1 MNSKPTVNM
10 DSSIVDGAGAP
21 SGAVPQGESISS
33 TELTSSSATEETT
46 QIATAAGVIGLG
58 NVASRIL
65 GLLREIVKSNLFG
78 AGAAVDAFNI
88 ATVVP
93 TMIYDLLAGGMVDS
107 ALVPVFSSYAKE
119 EREKLW
125 GLVSVI
131 FNLTLVAMI
140 VISGLL
146 WLFAPNIAVL
156 LNTNAEADIELTT
169 QLLRVTVPAVLFLSL
184 SGVLSGLLYSLKR
197 FAYPAF
203 TAAIFNASIVIV
215 TLLLHQRIGIAG
227 MALGLLAGAFA
238 QVALQLPGLRDSFR
252 YLRLAFTHPDLRR
265 IATLYA
271 PILLGLLFEI
281 SLNRLVSYR
290 LASDAVVGGISWMN
304 YATTLRQLPQGL
316 VAIAVSF
323 AILPTL
329 SVHASNEL
337 KGSSAEAFRQ
347 TLARGLRLVIV
358 LIVPASAGLFVLGQ
372 PVIDLVLEHGSF
384 TVFDTQMTSMAL
396 YLYLIGLPF
405 AAIDLVL
412 VFAFF
417 ARQNTFIPALIGVI
431 SNIAYLIVAILLLRS
446 MGLFALMIADSFK
459 QLLHAVIAGALLR
472 RRVGGLSAYS
482 ITRTTIMTCVAAGVM
497 SVVVY
502 GILLGLRSVLP
513 VTDNIAVEA
522 LQVAI
527 PGAVGAGIYLWLVTL
542 LGVDEIKTLWS
553 AVQTRLAR

>member
-1 MNSKPTVNM
+1 MDIEPTVNM
-10 DSSIVDGAGAP
+10 DPTLVDDTLSENGSVSPKPITNTEIVATAGD
-21 SGAVPQGESISS
+21 
-33 TELTSSSATEETT
+33 ETR

-93 TMIYDLLAGGMVDS
+93 TMIYDLLSGGMVDS
-107 ALVPVFSSYAKE
+107 ALVPVFSSYAEDK
-119 EREKLW
+119 RKSLW

-131 FNLTLVAMI
+131 LNLTLILMTL
-140 VISGLL
+140 ISGLL
-146 WLFAPNIAVL
+146 WLFAPTIAAL
-156 LNTNAEADIELTT
+156 LNTNPEADLVLTT

-197 FAYPAF
+197 FAFPAF
-203 TAAIFNASIVIV
+203 TAAVFNAAIVAV
-215 TLLLHQRIGIAG
+215 TLLFHEQLGITA
-227 MALGLLAGAFA
+227 MALGLLAGAVA
-238 QVALQLPGLRDSFR
+238 QVALQLPGIRDALRH
-252 YLRLAFTHPDLRR
+252 LRVAFKHPGLRQ
-265 IATLYA
+265 IIKLYA
-271 PILLGLLFEI
+271 PIMLGLLFEI
-281 SLNRLVSYR
+281 FLNRLVSYR
-290 LASDAVVGGISWMN
+290 LASDAIVGGISWMN

-347 TLARGLRLVIV
+347 TLARGLRLVMV

-384 TVFDTQMTSMAL
+384 TPFDTQMTSIAL

-412 VFAFF
+412 IFAFY
-417 ARQNTFIPALIGVI
+417 ARQNTLIPAIIGVVA
-431 SNIAYLIVAILLLRS
+431 NIAYLFAAVALLRG
-446 MGLFALMIADSFK
+446 MGLFALMVADSFK
-459 QLLHAVIAGALLR
+459 QLLHAVIAGYILR
-472 RRVGGLSAYS
+472 RRVGGLSSYGIGRA
-482 ITRTTIMTCVAAGVM
+482 TLMTCIATGIM
-497 SVVVY
+497 SIVVY
-502 GILLGLRSVLP
+502 GLLLGLNTILPTSDSIVFEATKVL
-513 VTDNIAVEA
+513 
-522 LQVAI
+522 I
-527 PGAVGAGIYLWLVTL
+527 PGAVGAGLYLWLVTAF
-542 LGVDEIKTLWS
+542 GVEEIRMLWS
-553 AVQTRLAR
+553 AVQQRIAR

>member
-1 MNSKPTVNM
+1 MTQIPTTHNL
-10 DSSIVDGAGAP
+10 SQAAVD
-21 SGAVPQGESISS
+21 
-33 TELTSSSATEETT
+33 ETT
-46 QIATAAGVIGLG
+46 QIARAAGIIGLG

-107 ALVPVFSSYAKE
+107 ALVPVFSSYAENKRKE
-119 EREKLW
+119 LW

-131 FNLTLVAMI
+131 LNLTIILML
-140 VISGLL
+140 VISAFL
-146 WLFAPNIAVL
+146 WLFAPTIAEL
-156 LNTNAEADIELTT
+156 LNTNPEADLALTT

-197 FAYPAF
+197 FAFPAF
-203 TAAIFNASIVIV
+203 TAAVFNACIVVV
-215 TLLLHQRIGIAG
+215 TLLLHQRIGIMG
-227 MALGLLAGAFA
+227 MALGLLAGAVA
-238 QVALQLPGLRDSFR
+238 QVALQLPGLRDALKYVRLVFR
-252 YLRLAFTHPDLRR
+252 HPGLKQ
-265 IATLYA
+265 ITKLYA

-290 LASDAVVGGISWMN
+290 LASDAIVGGISWMN

-337 KGSSAEAFRQ
+337 KGESAESFRQ
-347 TLARGLRLVIV
+347 TLARGLRLVMV

-372 PVIDLVLEHGSF
+372 PVIDLVLEHGNF
-384 TVFDTQMTSMAL
+384 TVFDTQMTSIAL

-412 VFAFF
+412 VFAFY
-417 ARQNTFIPALIGVI
+417 ARQNTWIPAVIGVV
-431 SNIAYLIVAILLLRS
+431 SNIAYLIVAVALLRG
-446 MGLFALMIADSFK
+446 MGLFALMVADSFK
-459 QLLHAVIAGALLR
+459 QLLHAVIAGAMLR
-472 RRVGGLSAYS
+472 QRVGGLSSYG
-482 ITRTTIMTCVAAGVM
+482 IGRTTLMTVLAATVM

-502 GILLGLRSVLP
+502 GVLLGLNAALP
-513 VTDNIAVEA
+513 QSNNILFEGLKV
-522 LQVAI
+522 VI
-527 PGAVGAGIYLWLVTL
+527 PGAVGASLYLWLVTA
-542 LGVDEIKTLWS
+542 LGVEEIRMLWH
-553 AVQTRLAR
+553 AVQQRLGRG